1 MRWTSLA
8 AIYILFWTITL
19 FVVLPW
25 GVRTSEEEGVRPM
38 PGHAESAPH
47 IFRAKRVMLWTT
59 IIATTLCGLFYA
71 NYINGWI
78 TVEALD
84 WLH

>member
-25 GVRTSEEEGVRPM
+25 GVRTSEEEGVRPL

-47 IFRAKRVMLWTT
+47 IFRAKRVVLWTT

-71 NYINGWI
+71 NYLNGWI
-78 TVEALD
+78 TIEALD